1 MYSVN
6 QYLSIGVELLS
17 GLLLLFLMTKFLGK
31 THFSQ
36 LTPFD
41 FISALILGELVGNA
55 VYDDNIS
62 IKQIAF
68 AILIWGLLISFL
80 ETITQKFGKTR
91 KILEGEPNILIHKGV
106 IKYEILKKIK
116 LDINQLQSLI
126 RQQGYFSIQEVEFA
140 IMETNGTISVLP
152 KFDYDNP
159 KNSELKLPSK
169 SVDLPVSIIIDG
181 AVINKNLAEA
191 GIDEKWLKNQ
201 LELQNI
207 SDYKDVL
214 YAEWT
219 KNQPLFIHTYKKNSG

>member
-1 MYSVN
+1 MN